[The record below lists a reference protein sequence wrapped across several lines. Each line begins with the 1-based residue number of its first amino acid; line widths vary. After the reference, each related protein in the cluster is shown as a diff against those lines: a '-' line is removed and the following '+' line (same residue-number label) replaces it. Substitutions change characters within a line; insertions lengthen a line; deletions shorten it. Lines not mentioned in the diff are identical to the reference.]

1 MSLPRTGKLDQII
14 FKGHSQP
21 KAVCCSKVCIQN
33 LGCRGSHPPEP
44 SVPALAMPACH
55 LWAGDSPWN
64 PLPAGTFLLLQL
76 VLHPWSCE
84 LQEGA
89 AIAGGKESLG

>member
-1 MSLPRTGKLDQII
+1 MDQII
-14 FKGHSQP
+14 FKGPSQA
-21 KAVCCSKVCIQN
+21 KTVSYSKVCIQN

-44 SVPALAMPACH
+44 RVPALAMPACN

-76 VLHPWSCE
+76 VLHAWSRE
-84 LQEGA
+84 LQEGTA
-89 AIAGGKESLG
+89 MLGVGRVGGKFS